1 MSGRQVPHRPL
12 KSGSTVED
20 LIEMRFVL
28 ILLVAV
34 ALTLTWQTTVLAD
47 RPLQGSQIFVDH
59 DSNDGMFRDVV
70 ADRTARK

>member
-1 MSGRQVPHRPL
+1 MPHRPL
-12 KSGSTVED
+12 KPGSTVED

-47 RPLQGSQIFVDH
+47 RPLQGSQTVADH
-59 DSNDGMFRDVV
+59 GENAGIFRDFL
-70 ADRTARK
+70 ADRAARQ